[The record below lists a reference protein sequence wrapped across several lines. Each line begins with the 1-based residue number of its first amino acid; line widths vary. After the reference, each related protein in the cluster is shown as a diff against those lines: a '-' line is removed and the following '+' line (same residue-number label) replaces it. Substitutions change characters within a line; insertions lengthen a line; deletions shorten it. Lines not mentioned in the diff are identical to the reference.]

1 MAQRVKR
8 RPVPPPEKVHRQDAA
23 AEAKG
28 QGPGEAQVAGAVVA
42 AAAGLQDVVAQSGDP
57 ALAKP
62 AAHPGAQGTIALF
75 QVAVFRLFADEALPL
90 AGNIAYR
97 TLLAT
102 FPFLIFLTTLGALF
116 GDAHL
121 AQRTVEFLL
130 SVAPSYVVEP
140 IQREIHDVLS
150 IPQRGLFTVSVLITI
165 WSAMGGVDS
174 VRVCLNRAY
183 DIKENRAPWQ
193 IWLLSLVMVFA
204 AAIGLLA
211 VAVLI
216 VAAPVVL
223 ELLREF
229 APDSALVT
237 RRIDIIRYPVAVLLL
252 GTMLFAF
259 HMVLPAGRRR
269 VRDVWPGVLFTL
281 VAWGAMAGTYGY
293 YLRWFPNFATT
304 YAGLSG
310 IVAALFF
317 LYLAAIVLIFGG
329 ELDRVLTL
337 RREARAIK
345 AVIRKGNGKP
355 AEPP

>member
-1 MAQRVKR
+1 
-8 RPVPPPEKVHRQDAA
+8 
-23 AEAKG
+23 
-28 QGPGEAQVAGAVVA
+28 
-42 AAAGLQDVVAQSGDP
+42 
-57 ALAKP
+57 
-62 AAHPGAQGTIALF
+62 
-75 QVAVFRLFADEALPL
+75 
-90 AGNIAYR
+90 
-97 TLLAT
+97 
-102 FPFLIFLTTLGALF
+102 
-116 GDAHL
+116 
-121 AQRTVEFLL
+121 
-130 SVAPSYVVEP
+130 
-140 IQREIHDVLS
+140 
-150 IPQRGLFTVSVLITI
+150 
-165 WSAMGGVDS
+165 
-174 VRVCLNRAY
+174 
-183 DIKENRAPWQ
+183 
-193 IWLLSLVMVFA
+193 MVFA

-229 APDSALVT
+229 APDSTLVT

-281 VAWGAMAGTYGY
+281 VAWGAMAGTYGN

-329 ELDRVLTL
+329 ELNRVLTL

-355 AEPP
+355 AAPP

>member
-1 MAQRVKR
+1 L
-8 RPVPPPEKVHRQDAA
+8 EAA
-23 AEAKG
+23 AKAKG
-28 QGPGEAQVAGAVVA
+28 QGTGEAQVAGAVVA

-193 IWLLSLVMVFA
+193 IWLLSRVMVFA
-204 AAIGLLA
+204 AAIALLA

-269 VRDVWPGVLFTL
+269 VREVWPGVLFTL
-281 VAWGAMAGTYGY
+281 IAWGAMAGTYGY

-329 ELDRVLTL
+329 ELNRVLTL

-345 AVIRKGNGKP
+345 AVIRKGNANP
-355 AEPP
+355 N

>member
-1 MAQRVKR
+1 VAQSVIR
-8 RPVPPPEKVHRQDAA
+8 RQAPLPAKPEPEAA
-23 AEAKG
+23 AKPTG
-28 QGPGEAQVAGAVVA
+28 QAAGEAQVAGAVVA
-42 AAAGLQDVVAQSGDP
+42 AAAGLQEVVGQPSDA
-57 ALAKP
+57 ALVKP
-62 AAHPGAQGTIALF
+62 VAHPGAQGAVALF
-75 QVAVFRLFADEALPL
+75 RVAVFRLFADEALPL

-97 TLLAT
+97 TLLST

-116 GDAHL
+116 GDAQL
-121 AQRTVEFLL
+121 AQRTVEFLF

-140 IQREIHDVLS
+140 IQREIHNVLS
-150 IPQRGLFTVSVLITI
+150 TPQRGLFTVSVLITV

-183 DIKENRAPWQ
+183 DIKENRTPWQ

-204 AAIGLLA
+204 GAIGLLA

-216 VAAPVVL
+216 VAAPVALDVL
-223 ELLREF
+223 RQL
-229 APDSALVT
+229 APESDMLT
-237 RRIDIIRYPVAVLLL
+237 RRIDIVRYPVAVFLLA
-252 GTMLFAF
+252 TMLLAF
-259 HMVLPAGRRR
+259 HLVLPAGRRR
-269 VRDVWPGVLFTL
+269 VREVWPGVLFTL
-281 VAWGAMAGTYGY
+281 VAWGAMAGIYGY

-329 ELDRVLTL
+329 ELNRVLML

-345 AVIRKGNGKP
+345 AMIRKGASKSAP
-355 AEPP
+355 SP